1 MTKTGSK
8 VIPLLNQ
15 FVERL
20 DSLSLNDREGW
31 SALACQLAELQTSI
45 PGQMKPLRSL
55 LETCR
60 KALEA
65 VAQKSLSDYLAI
77 IDAIADGFEAA
88 QYYLDNFATVAQ
100 AVEATKS
107 LQVQPIE
114 ILTQKALLVFIE
126 PD

>member
-60 KALEA
+60 KAVDA
-65 VAQKSLSDYLAI
+65 IAQKSLSDYLAI
-77 IDAIADGFEAA
+77 IDAIADR
-88 QYYLDNFATVAQ
+88 
-100 AVEATKS
+100 KS
-107 LQVQPIE
+107 TRLNSSH
-114 ILTQKALLVFIE
+114 
-126 PD
+126 